1 VAIAPPRRLAFA
13 TVVAIAF
20 SPAIVRGAE
29 PDPRAYEGPA
39 AAPTETVAGPTLGS
53 REPTEPTPPTEPMP
67 SPAPAADPV
76 IPESP
81 EEATAPP
88 RVRPLPE
95 PRSDVRVRLGLDLA
109 LTIGLAAP
117 TAAMGLWVEP
127 SLPDR
132 LPEPGDESEI
142 GKFDRLALNRFDN
155 SSKIASDILLP
166 VAIAAPLVY
175 HAIEAGVQRRGYSRV
190 RGRGFLARYGTDL
203 IIIAQAI
210 SINALVTQILKTA
223 VRRPRPYTFTD
234 PTEVPASERQALID
248 AQSGTQAD
256 WSFPSGHTS
265 TAFVATTAGATLL
278 TLELLGRSKWAIATA
293 WIGGLG
299 VASTVGILRVTAGRH
314 FPSDV
319 VTSALLGIG
328 IGVAVPL
335 AHWKP
340 TTPGDR
346 VRLDKFRNVALSPFA
361 SKHSVGLR
369 IGGAFK

>member
-1 VAIAPPRRLAFA
+1 VAFAPPRRLAF
-13 TVVAIAF
+13 TSVLAIALT
-20 SPAIVRGAE
+20 PAIVWAAE

-39 AAPTETVAGPTLGS
+39 AAPTEAEAGPALVA
-53 REPTEPTPPTEPMP
+53 RERAEPEPMP

-81 EEATAPP
+81 VEATAPP

-132 LPEPGDESEI
+132 LPEPGDESDI
-142 GKFDRLALNRFDN
+142 GKFDRLALGRFDN

-166 VAIAAPLVY
+166 IAIAAPLVY

-234 PTEVPASERQALID
+234 PLEVPASQRQALID

-299 VASTVGILRVTAGRH
+299 VASTVGVLRVTAGRH

-335 AHWKP
+335 AHWRP
-340 TTPGDR
+340 TVPGDR

-361 SKHSVGLR
+361 SSTVVGLR
-369 IGGAFK
+369 IGGMIK